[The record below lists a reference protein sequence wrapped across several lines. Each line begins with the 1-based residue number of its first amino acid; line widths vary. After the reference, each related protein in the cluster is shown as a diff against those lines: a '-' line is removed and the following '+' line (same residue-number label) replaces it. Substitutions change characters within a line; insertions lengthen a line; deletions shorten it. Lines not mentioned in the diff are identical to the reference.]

1 MRLASYLRIKPLI
14 LWDWYGR
21 RKCTNPPPS
30 IIKHQIL
37 LRHGIKLAHWI
48 ETGTFVGDTTKFLSK
63 NFKRVFTIEASEE
76 CLKIAKKHLGNRS
89 NIAFYSGTSE
99 DIFEPLLKKQKGS
112 INIWLDAHYSGGITH
127 KGSNLSSIIKE
138 LSVISNNINQFDQIA
153 VFIDDIDGHFF
164 DPISYPKIDYYVEWA
179 KNNKLDWIIENNIF
193 IAKTRFNRVELCIE

>member
-1 MRLASYLRIKPLI
+1 MLEIQLNFIK
-14 LWDWYGR
+14 
-21 RKCTNPPPS
+21 
-30 IIKHQIL
+30 
-37 LRHGIKLAHWI
+37 
-48 ETGTFVGDTTKFLSK
+48 KFQT
-63 NFKRVFTIEASEE
+63 VFTIEASEE

-164 DPISYPKIDYYVEWA
+164 DPISYQKLITMLSGLKII
-179 KNNKLDWIIENNIF
+179 NWIGSLKI
-193 IAKTRFNRVELCIE
+193 TYL